1 MSQDIINLALEPR
14 TITGKSV
21 KHLRNA
27 GKIPAVIHDHGR
39 PSIVVEVDA
48 LALKK
53 VYSQAGKHHPLN
65 ITADGKTYTAMIKS
79 VEFEPRHNRLN
90 HVVFNAVSADQMV
103 EAEIPI
109 EPKYSEGNE
118 ASPAEKAGLIVL
130 NNIEVVEVEAL
141 PRDLPDVI
149 YYDAEKLIEVGD
161 HMSVADL
168 MTPPKVSIKTESSQV
183 IATVYEP
190 SALAAANDAAGGG
203 EEEVLAED
211 SGSED
216 TNASNKESGKE
227 E

>member
-1 MSQDIINLALEPR
+1 MD
-14 TITGKSV
+14 
-21 KHLRNA
+21 
-27 GKIPAVIHDHGR
+27 DH
-39 PSIVVEVDA
+39 
-48 LALKK
+48 
-53 VYSQAGKHHPLN
+53 
-65 ITADGKTYTAMIKS
+65 
-79 VEFEPRHNRLN
+79 
-90 HVVFNAVSADQMV
+90 DQMV

-109 EPKYSEGNE
+109 ESKYSEGNE

-141 PRDLPDVI
+141 PKDLPDVI

-203 EEEVLAED
+203 EEEVLVED

-216 TNASNKESGKE
+216 TNAPNKESGKE